1 MGSLFDFR
9 RASRATSRTH
19 PSPLGKDGRVA
30 WRGSSPLC
38 EPGLRGVAATAPVPS
53 LGQGLVLAPTPGSE
67 ATPQRAWDSPAPA
80 PIRPVLQVW
89 LLTLPFSGF
98 PPLPV
103 SMAGCVDPPLPRT
116 LNAARDFLFNLRRNV
131 IATYVSLF
139 PLVFLPPLRKS
150 PVFSRLRPLFPPRSL
165 GSTLSPENTAQ
176 QQHSAKL
183 PGTLCSANDCVL
195 TRHVGIRGWR
205 LAECCARSGTE
216 ALAPLVTRVCA

>member
-30 WRGSSPLC
+30 WRGLSPLC
-38 EPGLRGVAATAPVPS
+38 EPGLRGVATTAPVPS

-205 LAECCARSGTE
+205 LAECCARAVGRRRS
-216 ALAPLVTRVCA
+216 PR